1 MFTNI
6 NVIFVAHQCIKVV
19 SLNVPP
25 YVRKGSDLELS
36 CLFDLGNAT
45 LYSLKW
51 FYRAH
56 EWDREE
62 QEFFRYTPRHQP
74 YKQVF
79 PLEGI
84 HVDLSKSSGSIVY
97 IRRANNKTS
106 GSYKC
111 EISVEET
118 FQTVAAEKLMTVLN
132 SSNPLLSSKLA
143 INFVALMLCIYFYQY
158 K

>member
-118 FQTVAAEKLMTVLN
+118 FQTVAAEKLMTVL
-132 SSNPLLSSKLA
+132 SKKKSPE
-143 INFVALMLCIYFYQY
+143 IKF
-158 K
+158 